1 MKLLKEYIREA
12 DAEKKTI
19 GHFNISTI
27 EVLWSIFHAAKE
39 LNQPVII
46 GVSEGERK
54 FLGVRQVVALVKS
67 IRGEY
72 DYPIFLNADH
82 TYSFEGVKEAVD
94 AGFDA
99 IIFDGAAL
107 PFEENIAITKK
118 CVEYARSVNTE
129 ILVEGE
135 LGYIGASSEIMDI
148 LPEKVLAAGKTTPEE
163 AKEFVKRTG
172 VDLVAPSVGNVHG
185 MLRKRGTDPDSRA
198 KLTTGQGAE
207 GNAEQTQNPPLD
219 IELIARIREAAGVPL
234 VLHGGSGIKDSDFT
248 EAIQAGVAV
257 VHINTEIRKAWRD
270 AVEEALQKNTGEV
283 APYKILMGVREAVRE
298 VVRERIRLFSGA
310 I

>member
-27 EVLWSIFHAAKE
+27 DALWSIFHAAKE

-185 MLRKRGTDPDSRA
+185 MLRKRGTD
-198 KLTTGQGAE
+198 AE